1 MENLDIVFIV
11 FFSVFSIF
19 ILEWILLG
27 FWNKICW
34 SVGIPIFFKR
44 FAFKGTDVILEKVEE
59 FVKSFGD
66 AKGFKDLT
74 GKKVEDNVFFFR
86 VRMDRKNSSFFH
98 GSIRLDFENRILVL
112 RGVLG
117 VSDLLAFLLIVFLY
131 INFSSGVGFFSPY
144 LLAVLLVAVNEGGN
158 FWKCRKMAK
167 KIEELLTCCACPA
180 A

>member
-1 MENLDIVFIV
+1 MNVENLNIVFV
-11 FFSVFSIF
+11 LSFSIFSIF

-27 FWNKICW
+27 LWKKICW

-44 FAFKGTDVILEKVEE
+44 FDFKDAEGTLKKVED
-59 FVKSFGD
+59 FVNSFGD

-144 LLAVLLVAVNEGGN
+144 LLAVLLVAVNEGETFGN
-158 FWKCRKMAK
+158 AGKWPRK
-167 KIEELLTCCACPA
+167 
-180 A
+180 

>member
-1 MENLDIVFIV
+1 MNVEKLDIVFIV
-11 FFSVFSIF
+11 VFSVFPIF

-27 FWNKICW
+27 FWKKLCW

-44 FAFKGTDVILEKVEE
+44 FDFKDAEGTLKKVED
-59 FVKSFGD
+59 FVNSFGD

-117 VSDLLAFLLIVFLY
+117 VSDLLVFLLIVFLY

-144 LLAVLLVAVNEGGN
+144 LLAVLLVAVNEGG
-158 FWKCRKMAK
+158 
-167 KIEELLTCCACPA
+167 ELLEMQENGKEDRGIAL
-180 A
+180 

>member
-1 MENLDIVFIV
+1 MENFNIVFV
-11 FFSVFSIF
+11 LAFSVFSIF

-27 FWNKICW
+27 FWKKICW

-44 FAFKGTDVILEKVEE
+44 FDFKDAEGTLKNVED
-59 FVKSFGD
+59 FVNSFGD

>member
-1 MENLDIVFIV
+1 MNVEKLDIVFIV

-27 FWNKICW
+27 FWKKICW

-44 FAFKGTDVILEKVEE
+44 FDFKDAEGTLKKVED
-59 FVKSFGD
+59 FVNSFGD

-144 LLAVLLVAVNEGGN
+144 ILAVLLVAVNEGETFGN
-158 FWKCRKMAK
+158 AGKWPRK
-167 KIEELLTCCACPA
+167 
-180 A
+180 